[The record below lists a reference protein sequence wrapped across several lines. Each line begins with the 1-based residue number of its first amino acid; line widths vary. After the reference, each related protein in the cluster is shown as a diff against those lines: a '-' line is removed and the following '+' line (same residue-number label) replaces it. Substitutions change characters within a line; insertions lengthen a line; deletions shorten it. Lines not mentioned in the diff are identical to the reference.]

1 MRRKLLS
8 LVIALGFVYF
18 AQAQYSQIDLK
29 KKDTAKK
36 EYPYIFPILG
46 KKAVA
51 KGFSIPLPAGIMVN
65 TFFGNSDITISN
77 LQLGVEGAN
86 ANVPLT
92 PVEFIEFGKNTATI
106 KNVNLRPDLWVLPF
120 MNVYGILGYTEGK
133 TSVSLTAPV
142 AFNAVADLKGYTYGF
157 GTTFAGGVGKY
168 FIVGDF
174 NWAWSA
180 MDILDKPAASSISS
194 FRFGRNFMINPKK
207 ERLFGVWAGLM
218 KFKLASGTQGKITL
232 GEVLPPEAWDRKD
245 QIVSDYYE
253 WYNSLGN
260 SPVDQKKKEIAD
272 EVLTPI
278 VEAID
283 ARDGS
288 TTISYS
294 LEKKPTKKW
303 NMIVGGQYQFNKR
316 WQLRTEFGFF
326 GGRSQGLFSAN
337 YRFGF

>member
-1 MRRKLLS
+1 MWRIVLITAFFLAGIS
-8 LVIALGFVYF
+8 SI
-18 AQAQYSQIDLK
+18 QAQYSQLEVK
-29 KKDTAKK
+29 NKDTAKK

-51 KGFSIPLPAGIMVN
+51 KGFNIPLPAGIMLN

-77 LQLGVEGAN
+77 LQLGVEGTN
-86 ANVPLT
+86 VNVPLT
-92 PVEFIEFGKNTATI
+92 PVEFIEFGKNTATV
-106 KNVNLRPDLWVLPF
+106 KNVNIRPDLWVLPF

-142 AFNAVADLKGYTYGF
+142 PFNAVADLKGYTYGF

-180 MDILDKPAASSISS
+180 MDILDKPAASSITS
-194 FRFGRNFMINPKK
+194 FRFGRNFQINNQKDK
-207 ERLFGVWAGLM
+207 LFGVWAGLM
-218 KFKLASGTQGKITL
+218 KFKLASGTQGKVTL
-232 GEVLPPEAWDRKD
+232 GDVIPPEVFARKD
-245 QIVSDYYE
+245 EIVADYYE
-253 WYNSLGN
+253 WYNNLGN
-260 SPVDQKKKEIAD
+260 NPVDQKKKEIAD
-272 EVLTPI
+272 KVLTPI
-278 VEAID
+278 VEGID

-288 TTISYS
+288 TTVSYS

-337 YRFGF
+337 YRFGL

>member
-1 MRRKLLS
+1 MWRLFLLS
-8 LVIALGFVYF
+8 FVALGSLGSVKG
-18 AQAQYSQIDLK
+18 QYSQLDTK
-29 KKDTAKK
+29 NKDSVKK
-36 EYPYIFPILG
+36 EYPYIFPFLG

-51 KGFSIPLPAGIMVN
+51 KGFNIPLPAGVMIN
-65 TFFGNSDITISN
+65 TFFGNSDITINN
-77 LQLGVEGAN
+77 LQLGFEGVN
-86 ANVPLT
+86 ADVPLT
-92 PVEFIEFGKNTATI
+92 PVEFIQFGKNTATI
-106 KNVNLRPDLWVLPF
+106 KNVNFRPDLWVLPF
-120 MNVYGILGYTEGK
+120 MNVYGIFGYTQGK

-174 NWAWSA
+174 NWTWSA
-180 MDILDKPAASSISS
+180 MDILDKPAASSITS
-194 FRFGRNFMINPKK
+194 FRFGRNFPINAQK

-218 KFKLASGTQGKITL
+218 KFKLASGTQGKVTL
-232 GEVLPPEAWDRKD
+232 SDVIPEEAWNRKD
-245 QIVSDYYE
+245 QIVADYYT

-260 SPVDQKKKEIAD
+260 TPVDQKKKEVAD
-272 EVLTPI
+272 KVLTPI

-288 TTISYS
+288 GTVSYS
-294 LEKKPTKKW
+294 LEKKPTKNW

-326 GGRSQGLFSAN
+326 GGRTQGLFSAN